1 MRFVRGFLL
10 TMALCGA
17 AVGLSQA
24 ADTPGVA
31 RELKDV
37 KVEQRGASVAVSIA
51 TTGQPKFETTML
63 DAPAR
68 LVIDVGGTF
77 ASPRAR
83 WTGAPEPVREVRGSQ
98 FKPGTARLVVEMTQK
113 APYRIEQTPQGLV
126 VLIDAPG
133 SGAAKPVA
141 APAPAAVTAP
151 SAAPAP
157 KRAGAPLPDLPR
169 MPDVSKPSAEAVQP
183 SAPKPALTIT
193 SPIKVSVLARPEAA
207 TIMPGEAHTAAAHVN
222 LVGAAELRGGIT
234 STASLAPI
242 VIAQATTTP
251 SVTAPPPPPPPA
263 ASTTAGN
270 GSKLITLEFKDAD
283 VINLLRILSA
293 ESGRNIVAGDDV
305 KGKLSVSLRN
315 VTWEQALDTI
325 LEVKGLQKVDKG
337 GVIRIVSTEQLA
349 KEREAQARADDAKRK
364 AEIDA
369 RTKEAEA
376 QLKEAEVAN
385 RKLQQE
391 LAQAEAQARGPLKE
405 EVIRL
410 SYADPEDVAKTL
422 QGILGIPAEGTQP
435 IAGTPGVAAPN
446 GPPLI
451 AEPPFSALYGLG
463 LQQQQQ
469 NRPIQLVSVSQDV
482 LAKGLTI
489 RANKAT
495 NSIFLRLYAA
505 DLDRIKKLVTDYLD
519 VPLPQVKIEARMEIL
534 DRTALE
540 AIGIQWGGAGAGN
553 VGRTT
558 VVGSGF
564 PNTGVGTG
572 AVNVNPVNPNL
583 GLGNLLPVFPD
594 TGSPSGG
601 NLVNLPISALPNA
614 ANVIPAGGIA
624 FGIVGTNW
632 NINLALQA
640 LATLGKT
647 RTLARPEIVTVE
659 NNKAEISLGEEIP
672 YATVS
677 SAGTQ
682 IQFKE
687 ALLKLQ
693 TTPTV
698 IRTRID
704 GRDETKIKLVVVVEN
719 NSRGDVV
726 QLGQSGSPP
735 AINKRKA
742 DTLVLLNEGERLVIG
757 GVTQTVNQS
766 TIRKVPYLGDI
777 PIVGWAFKQ
786 REIFEQGRE
795 MVVFLTPS
803 VLKPITNQ
811 ALNPIPAK

>member
-1 MRFVRGFLL
+1 MRFVRGFLVVMTL
-10 TMALCGA
+10 WGAGSGA
-17 AVGLSQA
+17 AQA
-24 ADTPGVA
+24 ADAPGPP
-31 RELKDV
+31 RELRDV
-37 KVEQRGASVAVSIA
+37 KVEQRAAAVAVTVA
-51 TTGQPKFETTML
+51 TSGPPQYETTLL
-63 DAPAR
+63 DSPVR
-68 LVIDVGGTF
+68 LVIDMSGTF
-77 ASPRAR
+77 ASPRSR
-83 WTGAPEPVREVRGSQ
+83 WTGVPEPLKEVRGSQ
-98 FKPGTARLVVEMTQK
+98 FKPGTARLVVELNRK
-113 APYRIEQTPQGLV
+113 AGYRIEEGPQGLT
-126 VLIDAPG
+126 VLIDAPAG
-133 SGAAKPVA
+133 PATAEISPLPKRPALALADLPRMPEAAKPSDPPKASIAPPTGAERKPAIALPAPSTTVPGIVA
-141 APAPAAVTAP
+141 RHPEPVRTAALAPVVLAQAATPPAPAAPSAPAPAAP
-151 SAAPAP
+151 
-157 KRAGAPLPDLPR
+157 
-169 MPDVSKPSAEAVQP
+169 
-183 SAPKPALTIT
+183 
-193 SPIKVSVLARPEAA
+193 
-207 TIMPGEAHTAAAHVN
+207 
-222 LVGAAELRGGIT
+222 
-234 STASLAPI
+234 
-242 VIAQATTTP
+242 
-251 SVTAPPPPPPPA
+251 
-263 ASTTAGN
+263 N

-283 VINLLRILSA
+283 VVNLLRILSA

-325 LEVKGLQKVDKG
+325 LEVKGLQKIDKG
-337 GVIRIVSTEQLA
+337 GVIRIISIDQLA

-385 RKLQQE
+385 RKLQAD
-391 LAQAEAQARGPLKE
+391 LAAAEAKSRGPLRE

-422 QGILGIPAEGTQP
+422 QGILGIPAEGSQP
-435 IAGTPGVAAPN
+435 VAGTQGVYAPG

-469 NRPIQLVSVSQDV
+469 QARPLVVSVSQDV

-495 NSIFLRLYAA
+495 NSIFLRLHAA
-505 DLDRIKKLVTDYLD
+505 DLDRIKKLVREYFE

-540 AIGIQWGGAGAGN
+540 AIGIQWGGAGAAN
-553 VGRTT
+553 VGRAT
-558 VVGSGF
+558 VVGQGF
-564 PNTGVGTG
+564 QSSPQTLGTGV
-572 AVNVNPVNPNL
+572 ANVNPVNPNL
-583 GLGNLLPVFPD
+583 DLSGLLPIFP
-594 TGSPSGG
+594 GNALPLGG

-614 ANVIPAGGIA
+614 AGVLPAGGIA
-624 FGIVGTNW
+624 FGIIGTNW

-687 ALLKLQ
+687 ALLKLS

-698 IRTRID
+698 IRTRVD
-704 GRDETKIKLVVVVEN
+704 GRDDTKIKLVVVVEN

-726 QLGQSGSPP
+726 NLGSSGSPP

-766 TIRKVPYLGDI
+766 TIRKVPFLGDI
-777 PIVGWAFKQ
+777 PFLGWAFKQ
-786 REIFEQGRE
+786 RELFEQGRE
-795 MVVFLTPS
+795 LVVFLTPS
-803 VLKPITNQ
+803 VLKAVTSQ
-811 ALNPIPAK
+811 AMSPK